1 MTSLGVQALP
11 RTSTEGTISE
21 PVGCY
26 TNMAD
31 WTTDERLMLERLFLS
46 WAKLIISHQEVKPRH
61 MEERSKLESGHP
73 E

>member
-31 WTTDERLMLERLFLS
+31 WTTDERLMLERETLPELGQANHKLS
-46 WAKLIISHQEVKPRH
+46 
-61 MEERSKLESGHP
+61 GG
-73 E
+73 